1 MADAARLTHRR
12 VLTIA
17 IPIVLS
23 NATIPILGV
32 VDTGVIGQLGQA
44 APIGAVGIG
53 AIILTAIYWIFGFL
67 RMGTSGLTAQAVGAN
82 AREEVAALLTRALII
97 GLAAGAVI
105 IALQGAL
112 FAGAFAVSPATP
124 EVESLARQYMAIRV
138 WSAPA
143 MIALYGITGWLIGQE
158 RTRAVF
164 AMQLLMNG
172 TNIGLDLLFV
182 LGFDWGIAGVA
193 WATFIAEWAGLILGL
208 WLCRA
213 AFAVPDWR
221 DWSRVLDRARLINMA
236 AVNSDIMIR
245 SVLLQA
251 IFVSFLFFGANFGAV
266 QLAANHILLQFLNV
280 TGYAMDG
287 FAVAA
292 EALVG
297 NAIGARSR
305 AALRRSA
312 VMTTLWGGGVCV
324 LLAVSFA
331 VFGST
336 IIAIMARNVPV
347 QDAAAVYLPYMVA
360 APIVGLLPWMLDG
373 IFIGATRTKDMR
385 NMMIISAIIYFVTVI
400 PLMHAY
406 ANHGLWLGLLIS
418 FVVRGVTLAWKYPG
432 LEAASEPVASA

>member
-1 MADAARLTHRR
+1 MADIARLTHRR

-17 IPIVLS
+17 VPIVLS
-23 NATIPILGV
+23 NATVPILGV
-32 VDTGVIGQLGQA
+32 VDTGVVGQMGEA

-67 RMGTSGLTAQAVGAN
+67 RMGTSGLTAQATGAKN
-82 AREEVAALLTRALII
+82 EAEVAALLTRSLII
-97 GLAAGAVI
+97 GLSAGVAI
-105 IALQGAL
+105 ILLQGVL
-112 FAGAFAVSPATP
+112 FAGAFRVSPATP
-124 EVESLARQYMAIRV
+124 EVENLARQYMSIRV

-158 RTRAVF
+158 RTGAVF
-164 AMQLLMNG
+164 AIQLLMNG

-182 LGFDWGIAGVA
+182 LEFDWGVSGVA
-193 WATFIAEWAGLILGL
+193 WATFIAEWAGVVLGL
-208 WLCRA
+208 WLCCA

-221 DWSRVLDRARLINMA
+221 DWARVLDRARLVNMA

-251 IFVSFLFFGANFGAV
+251 IFVSFLFFGAKFGEV
-266 QLAANHILLQFLNV
+266 QLAANHILLQFLSV

-297 NAIGARSR
+297 NAMGARSR

-312 VMTTLWGGGVCV
+312 VMTIFWGAVNCIV
-324 LLAVSFA
+324 LAVCFA
-331 VFGST
+331 VFGTT
-336 IIAIMARNVPV
+336 IVAIMAKNVPV
-347 QDAAAVYLPYMVA
+347 QEAAAIYLPYMVA
-360 APIVGLLPWMLDG
+360 APIVGVLPWMMDG

-385 NMMIISAIIYFVTVI
+385 NMMIISTIIYFATVI
-400 PLMHAY
+400 PLMNAY
-406 ANHGLWLGLLIS
+406 GNHGLWLGLLLS
-418 FVVRGVTLAWKYPG
+418 FVVRGITLGWKYPG